1 MSFRVPGK
9 IEDIRDSLIITETR
23 EISPDVRSVGM
34 RTHATRFDNLTE
46 SNHLPRVADEF
57 LVASRNR
64 RHDRETQLSV
74 THYFTDAV
82 TTVLSQVG
90 VESARDAERVPMGT
104 SATTSAQFTDVIARR
119 RSIREFS
126 GGELSLRQLAF
137 LLRCGDSE
145 SAEVDAVLSDDGT
158 VPLRLR
164 TAPSGGGLYPV
175 ELWVAARGI
184 GGLRRGVY
192 RYLPRADEL
201 ELWSGETSVD
211 SVLAS
216 CVDNAG
222 GIDLSSTAAALLFV
236 AQPWRSMRKYGP
248 RGMRF
253 VLHETGAI
261 AQNVHLAAT
270 ALDVGSVDYSSY
282 YDDETHA
289 ALDIDGVFRAVVH
302 MVLLG
307 SLD

>member
-1 MSFRVPGK
+1 M
-9 IEDIRDSLIITETR
+9 TETN
-23 EISPDVRSVGM
+23 V
-34 RTHATRFDNLTE
+34 
-46 SNHLPRVADEF
+46 LPRVADEF

-90 VESARDAERVPMGT
+90 VESARDAERVPLGT
-104 SATTSAQFTDVIARR
+104 SAAAGAGFTDVIGRR
-119 RSIREFS
+119 RSVREFT

-137 LLRCGDSE
+137 LLRCGGSE
-145 SAEVDAVLSDDGT
+145 SAEVDALLSDDST

-175 ELWVAARGI
+175 EMWVAARGI
-184 GGLRRGVY
+184 GGLRKGVY

-211 SVLAS
+211 AVLES

-222 GIDLSSTAAALLFV
+222 GIDLKSTAAVLLFV

-270 ALDVGSVDYSSY
+270 ALEVGSVDYSSY

-289 ALDIDGVFRAVVH
+289 ALDVDGVFRAVVH

-307 SLD
+307 CID